1 MPDIISGLTCP
12 NCSGT
17 LDVREGQRIIKCP
30 YCEARSLV
38 KGESGLARYQV
49 ARRVSREQAAQA
61 VRDFWSGLNKAF
73 DLPGKAQITEL
84 FLAYLPYWRAR
95 AQVAGWV
102 FGEKKITSK
111 NSTRYEPREK
121 QIMEEMEWTGAAGDV
136 AEFGV
141 NSLNLR
147 GVQFAAYDPEALH
160 AEGMVFEP
168 TGSLTDAQDA
178 AHTGWAGRSK
188 TKSGL
193 DRIAQTFLRFLRE
206 ALSLVYYPLWV
217 ARYTYRNRAYQ
228 VVVDGQNGKVLYGK
242 APGNIFFRA
251 LMLVG
256 GTALGSFIMV
266 DGLALAIAILGSSRS
281 SDDDA
286 GWLVVVPVVAGAAL
300 IGGGYKLFRWGEE
313 IEHKEKA

>member
-17 LDVREGQRIIKCP
+17 LSVREGQRIIKCP
-30 YCEARSLV
+30 YCDARSLI

-49 ARRVSREQAAQA
+49 ARKISQEQAAQA
-61 VRDFWSGLNKAF
+61 VRSFWSGLNKAM
-73 DLPGKAQITEL
+73 DLPAQAKLSEL
-84 FLAYLPYWRAR
+84 FLTYLPYWRAQ

-102 FGEKKITSK
+102 FGEKKYQTK

-121 QIMEEMEWTGAAGDV
+121 QIMEEMEWSGAAGDV

-141 NSLNLR
+141 KSINLR
-147 GVQFAAYDPEALH
+147 GAQFAAYDPEALH

-168 TGSLTDAQDA
+168 TGSLTEAHEAAQ
-178 AHTGWAGRSK
+178 TGWVARSRSQ
-188 TKSGL
+188 SGL
-193 DRIAQTFLRFLRE
+193 DRIAQVFLRFLRE
-206 ALSLVYYPLWV
+206 ALALVYYPLWV
-217 ARYTYRNRAYQ
+217 GRYSYRNRTYQ
-228 VVVDGQNGKVLYGK
+228 VVVDGQSGKVLYGK

-256 GTALGSFIMV
+256 GTAIGSFVLV
-266 DGLALAIAILGSSRS
+266 DGMALALAFVANSN
-281 SDDDA
+281 DDDNLA
-286 GWLVVVPVVAGAAL
+286 ALLVPLVAGVAL
-300 IGGGYKLFRWGEE
+300 IYGGYRLFRWGEE

>member
-30 YCEARSLV
+30 YCDARALV

-61 VRDFWSGLNKAF
+61 VRGFWSGLNKAM
-73 DLPGKAQITEL
+73 DLPARARLDEL

-228 VVVDGQNGKVLYGK
+228 VVVDGQNGRVLYGK

-256 GTALGSFIMV
+256 GTAIGSFVMV

-313 IEHKEKA
+313 IEHKEKV